1 MKFTSVNPAT
11 ESVVATFDEHTD
23 EHVHGV
29 LRLAVD
35 ASCTWASTSPAA
47 RRDVVIRIAEVL
59 DAQREK
65 LARLMTEE
73 MGKPLTQARAE
84 VDKCSATCR
93 YLASIAEDVLRSEWI
108 DVDGTRAELLYEPM
122 GVVLA
127 IMPWNFPLWQFI
139 RFAAPA
145 MLAGNAVVLKH
156 APNVMASAELM
167 VSLLHQAGVP
177 ADLVQSV
184 RVDENAVAD
193 MIADP
198 RIRAVTFT
206 GSARGGSAVAALA
219 GAAVKK
225 SILELGG
232 NDPYIICD
240 DADVARAVDACV
252 RGRMVNSGQSCIAAK
267 RFLVHASIYDDVV
280 ARLAQAFDALR
291 VGDPLDEATDIGPM
305 ARRDLRDGLLDQV
318 DRSVAQGARIATRR
332 TAAEMPAH
340 GWYVAPMLLVDASTT
355 SPLFREE
362 LFGPVAGVWSFTTD
376 AEAIALANDSRYGLA
391 AAVFTHDASRA
402 SAIAAQLQ
410 CGTVAV
416 NDFVR
421 SDMRLPF
428 GGVKDSGYGRELG
441 VVGMREFTS
450 IKVLR

>member
-47 RRDVVIRIAEVL
+47 RRDVVMRIAEVL
-59 DAQREK
+59 DAQREQ

-108 DVDGTRAELLYEPM
+108 DVDGTRAELRYEPM

-291 VGDPLDEATDIGPM
+291 VGDPLDEVTDIGPM

>member
-1 MKFTSVNPAT
+1 
-11 ESVVATFDEHTD
+11 
-23 EHVHGV
+23 
-29 LRLAVD
+29 
-35 ASCTWASTSPAA
+35 
-47 RRDVVIRIAEVL
+47 
-59 DAQREK
+59 
-65 LARLMTEE
+65 
-73 MGKPLTQARAE
+73 
-84 VDKCSATCR
+84 
-93 YLASIAEDVLRSEWI
+93 
-108 DVDGTRAELLYEPM
+108 M

-145 MLAGNAVVLKH
+145 LLAGNAVVLKH

-206 GSARGGSAVAALA
+206 GSTRGGSAVAALA

-305 ARRDLRDGLLDQV
+305 ARRDLRDGLLGQV

-332 TAAEMPAH
+332 TAAQMPAH
-340 GWYVAPMLLVDASTT
+340 GWYVAPMLLVGASTT

>member
-47 RRDVVIRIAEVL
+47 RRDVVMRIAEVL
-59 DAQREK
+59 DAQREQ

-108 DVDGTRAELLYEPM
+108 DVDGTRAELRYEPM

-145 MLAGNAVVLKH
+145 LLAGNAVVLKH

-206 GSARGGSAVAALA
+206 GSTRGGSAVAALA

-240 DADVARAVDACV
+240 DADVARAVDTCV

-332 TAAEMPAH
+332 TAAQMPAH
-340 GWYVAPMLLVDASTT
+340 GWYVAPMLLVGASTT

-391 AAVFTHDASRA
+391 AAVFTVDASRA
-402 SAIAAQLQ
+402 FAIAAQLQ

>member
-1 MKFTSVNPAT
+1 
-11 ESVVATFDEHTD
+11 
-23 EHVHGV
+23 
-29 LRLAVD
+29 
-35 ASCTWASTSPAA
+35 
-47 RRDVVIRIAEVL
+47 
-59 DAQREK
+59 
-65 LARLMTEE
+65 
-73 MGKPLTQARAE
+73 
-84 VDKCSATCR
+84 
-93 YLASIAEDVLRSEWI
+93 
-108 DVDGTRAELLYEPM
+108 
-122 GVVLA
+122 
-127 IMPWNFPLWQFI
+127 
-139 RFAAPA
+139 
-145 MLAGNAVVLKH
+145 
-156 APNVMASAELM
+156 
-167 VSLLHQAGVP
+167 
-177 ADLVQSV
+177 
-184 RVDENAVAD
+184 

-206 GSARGGSAVAALA
+206 GSTRGGSAVAALA

-332 TAAEMPAH
+332 TAAQMPAH
-340 GWYVAPMLLVDASTT
+340 GWYVAPMLLVGASTT

>member
-11 ESVVATFDEHTD
+11 ESVVATFDEHTE
-23 EHVHGV
+23 EHVYGV
-29 LRLAVD
+29 LRFADD
-35 ASCTWASTSPAA
+35 ARCTWASTSPAA
-47 RRDVVIRIAEVL
+47 RRDVVMRIAEVL
-59 DAQREK
+59 DAQREQ

-108 DVDGTRAELLYEPM
+108 DVEGARAELRYEPM

-145 MLAGNAVVLKH
+145 LLAGNAVVLKH
-156 APNVMASAELM
+156 APNVMASADLM
-167 VSLLHQAGVP
+167 VAVLHEAGVP
-177 ADLVQSV
+177 VDLVQSV
-184 RVDENAVAD
+184 RVHEDAVAD

-206 GSARGGSAVAALA
+206 GSTRGGSAVAALA

-240 DADVARAVDACV
+240 DADVSRAVDACV

-291 VGDPLDEATDIGPM
+291 VGDPLDETTDVGPM

-318 DRSVAQGARIATRR
+318 ERSVAQGARIETRR
-332 TAAEMPAH
+332 TAAEMPTH
-340 GWYVAPMLLVDASTT
+340 GWYVVPMLIVGASTE

-391 AAVFTHDASRA
+391 AAVFTADASRA

>member
-47 RRDVVIRIAEVL
+47 RRDVVMRIAEVL
-59 DAQREK
+59 DAQREQ

-267 RFLVHASIYDDVV
+267 RFLVHASIYDDVI